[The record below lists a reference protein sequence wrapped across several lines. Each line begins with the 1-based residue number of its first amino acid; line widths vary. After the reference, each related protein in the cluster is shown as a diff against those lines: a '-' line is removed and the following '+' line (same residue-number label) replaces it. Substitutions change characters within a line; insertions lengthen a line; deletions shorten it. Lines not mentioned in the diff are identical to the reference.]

1 MREPFVRLTAFSLDA
16 PHLKVRRC
24 RWAWCP
30 LRIGVAV
37 CIHDAE
43 IVLRVLIQVFGSNPV
58 ATGRRLARERDIAFE
73 YLVGVAADLYVGA
86 VAVKSLDPLR
96 QSWAV
101 MVRVVPVVSAARA
114 FVWSWSHDTCL
125 IAVDTVG
132 PLSGGSIPLA
142 ALGRFGQVLAAFR
155 YSPQP
160 PSTATLDGTAAY
172 SNHFLPSDRRA
183 TGPRDN
189 TARDAGEIF
198 LDPVKGQSGGPHNG
212 TDRVHLVHANFGSKD
227 SIGRQQPREL
237 CRYRP
242 VGPKTVLAA
251 IESPPW
257 VVTGD
262 LARRQPEVS
271 TRDVGRIG
279 DDDVKL
285 RRYCRCPIAYEE
297 KCPIGKTESD
307 CIAGRRP
314 YRILGDVDADAACR
328 RELAEKREQ
337 EAACARAEIEKTK
350 GRTPVGVAPENGLDN
365 RLGLRPRIECLGGQ
379 GKLKAPELPLS
390 ENAAQWLALDHAAQH
405 GSDSADLLLIHRPIG
420 MTEKIGPRDCK
431 SRSNQ
436 SAGVPTRFLE
446 TGRG

>member
-1 MREPFVRLTAFSLDA
+1 MFEKLRPYTRRAREPNPAVRSSSTDHSLLASETGRLVVTWRCRRRMHEPFVWLTAFSFDTA
-16 PHLKVRRC
+16 HLKIRRC

-30 LRIGVAV
+30 LRISVAV

-43 IVLRVLIQVFGSNPV
+43 IMLRVLIQVFGSNPV
-58 ATGRRLARERDIAFE
+58 TTGRRFARERDIAFE

-86 VAVKSLDPLR
+86 VAVKSLDPVR
-96 QSWAV
+96 QPRAV

-142 ALGRFGQVLAAFR
+142 ALGRFGQVLAVFR

-172 SNHFLPSDRRA
+172 SNHFLPSDRHA
-183 TGPRDN
+183 TRPRDN
-189 TARDAGEIF
+189 AARDAAEIL
-198 LDPVKGQSGGPHNG
+198 LDPVEDESVGPHHGDN
-212 TDRVHLVHANFGSKD
+212 RIRLVNANFGNKD
-227 SIGRQQPREL
+227 SIGRQERREM

-242 VGPKTVLAA
+242 VGSETVLAA

-262 LARRQPEVS
+262 LARHQPEVS

-279 DDDVKL
+279 DDGVEL
-285 RRYCRCPIAYEE
+285 RRYSRSPIAYEE

-314 YRILGDVDADAACR
+314 HRALGDVNADAACR
-328 RELAEKREQ
+328 REFAEKRKQ
-337 EAACARAEIEKTK
+337 EAAGARAEIEKTK
-350 GRTPVGVAPENGLDN
+350 GRAS
-365 RLGLRPRIECLGGQ
+365 IE
-379 GKLKAPELPLS
+379 
-390 ENAAQWLALDHAAQH
+390 
-405 GSDSADLLLIHRPIG
+405 
-420 MTEKIGPRDCK
+420 
-431 SRSNQ
+431 
-436 SAGVPTRFLE
+436 VPP
-446 TGRG
+446 

>member
-1 MREPFVRLTAFSLDA
+1 MHEPFVWLTAFSLDTA
-16 PHLKVRRC
+16 HLKIRRC

-58 ATGRRLARERDIAFE
+58 TTRRRFARERNIAFE

-86 VAVKSLDPLR
+86 VAVKSLDPVR
-96 QSWAV
+96 QPRAV

-155 YSPQP
+155 YSPRP

-172 SNHFLPSDRRA
+172 SNHFLPSDCHA
-183 TGPRDN
+183 TGPCDN
-189 TARDAGEIF
+189 AARDAGEIF
-198 LDPVKGQSGGPHNG
+198 LDPAKGQSGGPHNC
-212 TDRVHLVHANFGSKD
+212 TDRVRLVHANFGSKD
-227 SIGRQQPREL
+227 SIGRQQPREV

-262 LARRQPEVS
+262 LARHQPEVS

-279 DDDVKL
+279 DDGVEL
-285 RRYCRCPIAYEE
+285 RRYCRSPIAYEE
-297 KCPIGKTESD
+297 KCPMEF
-307 CIAGRRP
+307 
-314 YRILGDVDADAACR
+314 
-328 RELAEKREQ
+328 AEKREQ
-337 EAACARAEIEKTK
+337 EAACARAKIEKTK
-350 GRTPVGVAPENGLDN
+350 GRASVGVPPENGLDD

-379 GKLKAPELPLS
+379 GKLEAPELALS
-390 ENAAQWLALDHAAQH
+390 ENAAQWLALDHTAQH
-405 GSDSADLLLIHRPIG
+405 GSDTADLLLIHRPIG
-420 MTEKIGPRDCK
+420 MAEKVGPRDCEN
-431 SRSNQ
+431 RSNQ
-436 SAGVPTRFLE
+436 SAGVPAGFLE